1 MKSHTT
7 QACQSTGADSLRA
20 TVRLKRIG
28 LEMACDICGRG
39 SCTESFHSLEE
50 QERYE
55 KVIAAFEKAR
65 ELRAQV
71 RAELEAEEAE
81 EAQDDNA

>member
-1 MKSHTT
+1 MS
-7 QACQSTGADSLRA
+7 
-20 TVRLKRIG
+20 
-28 LEMACDICGRG
+28 CDICGRG

-55 KVIAAFEKAR
+55 KVIEAFEKAR

-71 RAELEAEEAE
+71 RAELEAEEGE
-81 EAQDDNA
+81 EVEDDDA